1 LTNKL
6 FIQKAI
12 VNAYKREQKLD
23 SLVLAYSLI
32 KQIQKG
38 GGEREEEEE
47 EEEARE
53 TLASPFTRVLKTD
66 PTLVI
71 YKSMVI
77 SIRSLE
83 LALATNKLLNKSILF
98 RPLICPLC
106 RKAPKG
112 YIDLIINRD

>member
-1 LTNKL
+1 
-6 FIQKAI
+6 
-12 VNAYKREQKLD
+12 
-23 SLVLAYSLI
+23 
-32 KQIQKG
+32 
-38 GGEREEEEE
+38 
-47 EEEARE
+47 
-53 TLASPFTRVLKTD
+53 
-66 PTLVI
+66 VI

>member
-1 LTNKL
+1 MH
-6 FIQKAI
+6 
-12 VNAYKREQKLD
+12 
-23 SLVLAYSLI
+23 I
-32 KQIQKG
+32 KGSKSWTPLYLRIRLLSRFKKG

-47 EEEARE
+47 EEGRE

>member
-1 LTNKL
+1 MH
-6 FIQKAI
+6 
-12 VNAYKREQKLD
+12 
-23 SLVLAYSLI
+23 I
-32 KQIQKG
+32 KGSKSWTPLYLRIRLLSGFKKG

-47 EEEARE
+47 EEEEGRE
-53 TLASPFTRVLKTD
+53 TLAFPFTRVLKTD

-98 RPLICPLC
+98 RRLIRPLC

-112 YIDLIINRD
+112 YIDLIIYWH

>member
-1 LTNKL
+1 MH
-6 FIQKAI
+6 
-12 VNAYKREQKLD
+12 
-23 SLVLAYSLI
+23 I
-32 KQIQKG
+32 KGSKSWTPLYLRIRLLSRFKKG
-38 GGEREEEEE
+38 GGEREEEEVE
-47 EEEARE
+47 EEGRE